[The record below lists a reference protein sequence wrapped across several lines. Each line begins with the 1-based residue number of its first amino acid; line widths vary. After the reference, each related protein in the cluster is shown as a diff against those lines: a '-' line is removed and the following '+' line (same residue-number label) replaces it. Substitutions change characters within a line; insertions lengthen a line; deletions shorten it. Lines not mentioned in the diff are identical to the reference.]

1 MVEFKHKLVPLVLCM
16 SVFWRA
22 QGTRVRPFNA
32 IVKQS
37 TYIWCFNLCFLF
49 TLVS

>member
-1 MVEFKHKLVPLVLCM
+1 MEFKHKLVPLVLCM

-22 QGTRVRPFNA
+22 QGTIVGPFNA

-37 TYIWCFNLCFLF
+37 TYIFGVSICVFFLH
-49 TLVS
+49 